1 MRTMCPFMKPGIRMQ
16 SAALAA
22 AVSVFGL
29 GPGTAAAQ
37 AMDHGS
43 MQMQGGTAP
52 ADARDPDAYSGGY
65 RLGAGLY
72 ALPHGDGR
80 PHHLEMADQQSFGS
94 LLVDRLEYAR
104 SGGAG
109 EGVYDLRAMFGTAYD
124 KLVVKAEGEAAHGR
138 VGDARNE
145 LLWGHAVGSYWDTQL
160 GLRTDAG
167 SGLPSRSW
175 MAVGIQGLA
184 PYWFEVEATAYV
196 GEGGRTALRLA
207 LEYELLVTQRLILQ
221 PRVEASFYGKRDAAT
236 HTGSGLATG
245 AAGLRLRYEI
255 GRQFAPYVG
264 VERTGAFG
272 DTADMRRA
280 AGERPKQTRWV
291 AGVRMWF

>member
-1 MRTMCPFMKPGIRMQ
+1 MHAPMKLRHLAQ
-16 SAALAA
+16 SARRVVM
-22 AVSVFGL
+22 VSVLFAA
-29 GPGTAAAQ
+29 GTGIASAQ

-43 MQMQGGTAP
+43 MQMQGGFAP

-65 RLGAGLY
+65 RLGEGLH
-72 ALPHGDGR
+72 ALPHGDGQ
-80 PHHLEMADQQSFGS
+80 PHHLMMADQHNFGS

-104 SGGAG
+104 SSGAG
-109 EGVYDLRAMFGTAYD
+109 ETAYDLRAMFGSAYD
-124 KLVVKAEGEAAHGR
+124 KLVLKAEGEVAGGKL
-138 VGDARNE
+138 GDARNE
-145 LLWGHAVGSYWDTQL
+145 LLWGHAVGAYWDTQL

-167 SGLPSRSW
+167 SNRPARSW
-175 MAVGIQGLA
+175 LAFGIQGLA

-207 LEYELLVTQRLILQ
+207 LEYELLITQRLVLQ
-221 PRVEASFYGKRDAAT
+221 PRVEASFHGKRDAVA
-236 HTGSGLATG
+236 HIGSGLATG

-255 GRQFAPYVG
+255 SRQFAPYVG
-264 VERTGAFG
+264 VERAGAFG